1 MGKICLSFIITAED
15 FRIHTFVLIYGRN
28 FDNFTRVMKHIKWG
42 FVLKQLKA
50 EFMLKWDAA
59 QPEIY
64 LSLWPS

>member
-1 MGKICLSFIITAED
+1 MDITSVAW
-15 FRIHTFVLIYGRN
+15 FSY
-28 FDNFTRVMKHIKWG
+28 NFTRVMKHIKWG